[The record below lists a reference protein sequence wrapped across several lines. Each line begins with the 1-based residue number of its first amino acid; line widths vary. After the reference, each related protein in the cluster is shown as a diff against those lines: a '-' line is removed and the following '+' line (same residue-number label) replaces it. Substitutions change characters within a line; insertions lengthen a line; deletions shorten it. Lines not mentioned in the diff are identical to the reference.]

1 MTVKELS
8 LKLST
13 FPPDANIV
21 VPGYEG
27 GFADVTGAREI
38 RLQKDANKEWY
49 YGRHEEADTRDQQA
63 VKAVVIVGEERE
75 D

>member
-1 MTVKELS
+1 MTAKELIQ
-8 LKLST
+8 KLSA

-27 GFADVTGAREI
+27 GFADITGAREI

-49 YGRHEEADTRDQQA
+49 YGRHEEANAGDQQA
-63 VKAVVIVGEERE
+63 IKAVVIVGEERK